1 MRIEVIRVF
10 MKGKV
15 VDTSQWRSSFQ
26 RLVMEE
32 RTAPITGPVTVS
44 VSLFMRRPRGHF
56 AGDKVKPEYQTLTAH
71 EERAVWRVARVV
83 ERALEGVAYE
93 SGRQIIHM
101 NVGKGFA
108 AGEIP
113 EGVSVTVAQYVNYAD
128 AMSDGRAFSP

>member
-1 MRIEVIRVF
+1 MRIDVVRVF

-26 RLVMEE
+26 RMVMEE
-32 RTAPITGPVTVS
+32 RTTPIAGPVTVS
-44 VSLFMRRPRGHF
+44 ISLFMRRPHGHF
-56 AGDKVKPEYQTLTAH
+56 TGGKLKPEYQTLTAH

-83 ERALEGVAYE
+83 ESALEGVAYE

-101 NVGKGFA
+101 TVGKGFT
-108 AGEIP
+108 AGDIP
-113 EGVSVTVAQYVNYAD
+113 EGVSVTVAQYVNYAN